1 MRKLKTT
8 PGSDYFMK
16 KELINFGKRM
26 PVNVYGLTVRANKR
40 H

>member
-1 MRKLKTT
+1 MKARKI
-8 PGSDYFMK
+8 GSDYQMRK
-16 KELINFGKRM
+16 DLINFGKCM